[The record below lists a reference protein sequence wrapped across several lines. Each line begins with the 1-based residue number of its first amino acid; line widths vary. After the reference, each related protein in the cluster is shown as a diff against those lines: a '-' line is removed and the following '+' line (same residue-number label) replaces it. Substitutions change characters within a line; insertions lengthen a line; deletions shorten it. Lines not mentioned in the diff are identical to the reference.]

1 MAEKGGLFVISAPSG
16 AGKTTVCQR
25 ALESIPGLAYSI
37 SHTTRPPRYG
47 EKNGTHYF
55 FVSEDDFGR
64 MRDQG
69 DFLEWAIV
77 HGNYYGTARKQ
88 INDCLES
95 GKDILLDID
104 VQGARKVRDQ
114 ISDAILIFILPPSWE
129 ALEARL
135 KKRQSD
141 DEEALRLRLANAR
154 DEVKAIREY
163 DYIIINKDLEEAVS
177 NFTAV
182 VRAERCHRSRV
193 IPSLNWLFTMSAKSR
208 QGGL

>member
-1 MAEKGGLFVISAPSG
+1 MFVISAPSG

-25 ALESIPGLAYSI
+25 ALETVPDLAYSI

-47 EKNGTHYF
+47 EKDGIDYF
-55 FVSEDDFGR
+55 FVSEDEFCR
-64 MRDQG
+64 MKDQR
-69 DFLEWAIV
+69 DFLEWAFV

-88 INDCLES
+88 ISDCLES

-104 VQGARKVRDQ
+104 VQGARQVRDQ

-129 ALEARL
+129 VLEERL

-154 DEVKAIREY
+154 GEVKAIREY
-163 DYIIINKDLEEAVS
+163 DYIIVNDDLEEAV
-177 NFTAV
+177 NDLTCIV
-182 VRAERCHRSRV
+182 QAERCRRSRV
-193 IPSLNWLFTMSAKSR
+193 VPSLNWLSI
-208 QGGL
+208 